1 MSDDDKL
8 LIIKKA
14 HNGKK
19 KTDQYVGPDVLSY
32 TRSVTVMR
40 KFELEPGKTYR
51 ILADTIDSGIE
62 ADFLLRIYSK
72 QSLELK

>member
-1 MSDDDKL
+1 MMINFM
-8 LIIKKA
+8 IIKKA

-40 KFELEPGKTYR
+40 KFELEPGKNYR

>member
-1 MSDDDKL
+1 
-8 LIIKKA
+8 
-14 HNGKK
+14 
-19 KTDQYVGPDVLSY
+19 
-32 TRSVTVMR
+32 MR

-72 QSLELK
+72 QSLELM